1 MNEQPEAL
9 RLADELAIQ
18 NQYDFYKVCEEAAA
32 ELRWLHEEN
41 ERLREALHDISISQ
55 NSMYQEARAKQAL
68 GEDQNIWRMCG
79 LNTDDVIKMA
89 DEAGIVM
96 SLTDERVT
104 LNKLNRFSELHLKAL
119 RNDGYRKCA
128 EGQRTTQY
136 CGLLDAAVK
145 AEREACA
152 AACEARKIID
162 PEYEYDRHY
171 NQGAEHCAFAIR
183 ARGEQEQPR

>member
-1 MNEQPEAL
+1 MNEEYKFGEAIPAKDGKRWSDDPEVYSL
-9 RLADELAIQ
+9 I
-18 NQYDFYKVCEEAAA
+18 V
-32 ELRWLHEEN
+32 EN

-104 LNKLNRFSELHLKAL
+104 LNKLNRFLELHLKAL
-119 RNDGYRKCA
+119 VSEGYRKCA
-128 EGQRTTQY
+128 EEQRTTQY

-152 AACEARKIID
+152 KVCEDIPLPKDPTQFTHIPTIVGCAA
-162 PEYEYDRHY
+162 
-171 NQGAEHCAFAIR
+171 AIR
-183 ARGEQEQPR
+183 ARGR

>member
-18 NQYDFYKVCEEAAA
+18 NQYDFYKVCEGAAA
-32 ELRWLHEEN
+32 ELRRLDAEN

-104 LNKLNRFSELHLKAL
+104 LNKLNRFLELHLKAL
-119 RNDGYRKCA
+119 KNDGYRKCA
-128 EGQRTTQY
+128 EESAELLQALQNLHQR
-136 CGLLDAAVK
+136 CHWADAPEEMDAAK
-145 AEREACA
+145 AA
-152 AACEARKIID
+152 ID
-162 PEYEYDRHY
+162 K
-171 NQGAEHCAFAIR
+171 AIR

>member
-1 MNEQPEAL
+1 MNEEYKFGEAIPAKDGKRWSDDPEVYAL
-9 RLADELAIQ
+9 I
-18 NQYDFYKVCEEAAA
+18 V
-32 ELRWLHEEN
+32 EN

-89 DEAGIVM
+89 EEAGIVM

-104 LNKLNRFSELHLKAL
+104 LNKLNRFLELHLKAL
-119 RNDGYRKCA
+119 RNDGYRQCA
-128 EGQRTTQY
+128 EGQRTTQF
-136 CGLLDAAVK
+136 CGLLDDAVK

-152 AACEARKIID
+152 KVCKNEEATLLHKEGLALPQGNPMLLKMASVANFCAAE
-162 PEYEYDRHY
+162 
-171 NQGAEHCAFAIR
+171 IR
-183 ARGEQEQPR
+183 ARGET